1 MTGPAFSVERWTR
14 RSAVTVCLLAIVLAA
29 LAAGAV
35 LFPPLV
41 LDDFVTLFIYVIIG
55 VTWNALAGYGGL
67 VSVGQQ
73 AFFGLGAYVAIRLS
87 AAGLEV
93 YAALVLGAVAA
104 AIVAWILSPV
114 MLRLR
119 DSEFAIGMWVLAQL
133 FLLLVSLDPM
143 IQGITGTSLLALE
156 HFPRAARRVDTYL
169 LALTAMTLLLIAL
182 FLLLRSRL
190 GAAMQAIRDDE
201 GAAASVGIKVGRAKR
216 AIFVFAA
223 FGAGLGGALWL
234 ASAISFQPQTYFGV
248 QWTAYM
254 IFMTLVGGI
263 GTFEGPIIGALIFFA
278 IDTVFG
284 ASGVWYLIG
293 LGAAAVGFALLAP
306 SGIWGAV
313 ERRFE
318 PGLLPVGHVL
328 RVAADGI
335 DDTASPGQA
344 PATANSGTKVECDQ

>member
-1 MTGPAFSVERWTR
+1 MTRVNFPVERWTR
-14 RSAVTVCLLAIVLAA
+14 RSAVTVCVLGAVLAV
-29 LAAGAV
+29 LAAGAA
-35 LFPPLV
+35 LFPPLA
-41 LDDFVTLFIYVIIG
+41 LDDLVTLFVYVIIG

-73 AFFGLGAYVAIRLS
+73 AFFGLGAYAAIRLS
-87 AAGLEV
+87 ASGMEV
-93 YAALVLGAVAA
+93 YAALVLGAVCAA
-104 AIVAWILSPV
+104 LVAWIVSPF

-133 FLLLVSLDPM
+133 FLLLVGLDPM
-143 IQGITGTSLLALE
+143 IQGVTGTSLLALE

-169 LALTAMTLLLIAL
+169 LALAAMSLLLIAL
-182 FLLLRSRL
+182 FLLLRSGL

-201 GAAASVGIKVGRAKR
+201 GAAASVGVNVGRAKR

-223 FGAGLGGALWL
+223 FGAGIGGTLWL
-234 ASAISFQPQTYFGV
+234 AVSISFQPQAYFGV

-254 IFMTLVGGI
+254 IFITLVGGI
-263 GTFEGPIIGALIFFA
+263 GTVEGPVIGAVIFFA

-284 ASGVWYLIG
+284 AGGVWYLIG

-306 SGIWGAV
+306 AGIWGAV

-318 PGLLPVGHVL
+318 PGLLPVGHIL
-328 RVAADGI
+328 RLG
-335 DDTASPGQA
+335 
-344 PATANSGTKVECDQ
+344 ATAAGAPSLRSSTPKTEGGR